1 MRPRPLLAAALLLAS
16 VAVPAARGGPVLDTA
31 REYRASLDRLLPFQE
46 AVAQRAATRLERGRE
61 LLARGFVAAREVEDL
76 ERALDEA
83 RARVERTRAETQQA
97 DALVR
102 EAEVQEHLASVPA
115 RSGLVFGPTFTVF
128 RSASAWSL
136 REAGE
141 VERFFTARFG
151 RALPVSAL
159 GQTPLHARLG
169 FDHRN
174 ALDVAVHPDT
184 DEGRTLTAWLQG
196 RGVPFIAFRGSVP
209 GVATGAHVHVGEP
222 SPRLSMLGR

>member
-1 MRPRPLLAAALLLAS
+1 MLTAAFAA
-16 VAVPAARGGPVLDTA
+16 PAAHGGALLDTA
-31 REYRASLDRLLPFQE
+31 RDYRTSLDRVVPYQE
-46 AVAQRAATRLERGRE
+46 AVMQGAARRLERGRE
-61 LLARGFVAAREVEDL
+61 LLAKGFVARREVEEL

-83 RARVERTRAETQQA
+83 RARLERTRAEMGQA

-102 EAEVQEHLASVPA
+102 EAEAQEHLASVPL
-115 RSGLVFGPTFTVF
+115 RGGLVFGPTFTVF

-141 VERFFTARFG
+141 VERFFAARFG
-151 RALPVSAL
+151 RPLPVSAL

-184 DEGRTLTAWLQG
+184 DEGQTLTAWLQG
-196 RGVPFIAFRGSVP
+196 RGVPFIAFRSLVP
-209 GVATGAHVHVGEP
+209 GSATGAHVHIGEP
-222 SPRLSMLGR
+222 SPRLSAVGH